1 MQVIMRTGHCDSRQ
15 AVKSDEVK
23 HYCLKR
29 WPLAQVGHTVDS
41 WMATEDREVME
52 AREAGESCPTSKL
65 VPADSTCEGKPRAL
79 LEVESP
85 KPDSSYNYL
94 EEMDT
99 GEDRGCPRLP
109 KSGPTTTGQAGDAPE
124 PTELPPTSGTEPI
137 ESVELERMRMDFE
150 LVRLKHLHEEN
161 ERQRQHEAVMAQLQ
175 QQRASRQLLPATRQ
189 KVFTRP
195 LARSAD
201 HWPKQSSTQLAMLP
215 GACLQSMSGLKG
227 EIQARAFQG
236 DEGQGKEGEWKKIE
250 FGASE
255 VLWESPSTSGTDIC
269 RQVLVSPVPP
279 GLSPQLG
286 PKLPGPRV
294 RGASGGACRRTG
306 AGDIETLGA
315 LGCRQ
320 LGAQLR

>member
-1 MQVIMRTGHCDSRQ
+1 
-15 AVKSDEVK
+15 
-23 HYCLKR
+23 
-29 WPLAQVGHTVDS
+29 
-41 WMATEDREVME
+41 MATEDREVME

-175 QQRASRQLLPATRQ
+175 QQRASRQFSGGLQDLLLPQNQFAMFLFCFIFVHVIYVT
-189 KVFTRP
+189 KEMVFFLFSRHYLFCIVAILLGLIKALWSYFQEP
-195 LARSAD
+195 ARKAFGERVSRSPALAR
-201 HWPKQSSTQLAMLP
+201 P
-215 GACLQSMSGLKG
+215 GEGRRLQQ
-227 EIQARAFQG
+227 IQIQG
-236 DEGQGKEGEWKKIE
+236 
-250 FGASE
+250 FGGSLGPRVFDA
-255 VLWESPSTSGTDIC
+255 DIC